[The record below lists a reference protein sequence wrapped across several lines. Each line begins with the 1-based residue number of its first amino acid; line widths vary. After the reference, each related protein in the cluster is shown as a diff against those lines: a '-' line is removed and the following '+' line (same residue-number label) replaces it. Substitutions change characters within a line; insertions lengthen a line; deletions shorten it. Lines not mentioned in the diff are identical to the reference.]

1 MAKTYGPWSDHH
13 TSKFRLLGVLYADAE
28 IKMDALFMLDPG
40 GGPDS
45 EVEAANIEIGRAD
58 VNQPVDIMVPGGA
71 VANCRVTRRYR

>member
-1 MAKTYGPWSDHH
+1 
-13 TSKFRLLGVLYADAE
+13 
-28 IKMDALFMLDPG
+28 MDALFMLDPG

-58 VNQPVDIMVPGGA
+58 VNQPVDIMVAGGA